1 MMNKLFR
8 IVQLIPA
15 IGQAHIRPRHAAP
28 CAAFS
33 RRAIMEQRKLGST
46 GPNVSALGL
55 GCMGMSEVYGPADR
69 GESIAT
75 VHAALDAGITL
86 LDTGDFY
93 AMGHNETLVREALA
107 NVPRDKV
114 QISVKFGAL
123 RGPAGEFVGID
134 TRPAATKNFLA
145 YSLQRLGTDYIDVY
159 RPARHDPNVPI
170 EETIGGL
177 ADLVKA
183 GYVRHI
189 GLSEV
194 GSDTIRRAHAVH
206 PIADLQIEYSL
217 IERGIERD
225 ILKTCRELGIA
236 ITAYGVLA
244 RGLISGH
251 WSKDSGKV
259 GRDYRLMS
267 PRFQGSNLDTNLA
280 LVEQLRA
287 VAEEIGATPAQ
298 LAIAWVAAQ
307 GKEIVPLIGARTR
320 NRLTEALG
328 ATRVTLTP
336 AHLAALA
343 KAFPPNIAAGTRYA
357 AEQMAHL
364 DSEKPASK

>member
-1 MMNKLFR
+1 
-8 IVQLIPA
+8 
-15 IGQAHIRPRHAAP
+15 
-28 CAAFS
+28 
-33 RRAIMEQRKLGST
+33 MEQRKLGST
-46 GPNVSALGL
+46 GPTVSALGL

-93 AMGHNETLVREALA
+93 AMGHNEMLVREALKD
-107 NVPRDKV
+107 VSREKV

-123 RGPAGEFVGID
+123 RGPAGEFSGMD

-159 RPARHDPNVPI
+159 RPARLDPNVPI

-183 GYVRHI
+183 GYIRHI

-194 GSDTIRRAHAVH
+194 GSDTIRRAHAMH

-217 IERGIERD
+217 IERGIERG
-225 ILKTCRELGIA
+225 ILKTCRELGIG

-251 WSKDSGKV
+251 WSKDSGKT
-259 GRDYRLMS
+259 GRDYRLMT
-267 PRFQGSNLDTNLA
+267 PRFQGANLA
-280 LVEQLRA
+280 LVESLRA
-287 VAEEIGATPAQ
+287 IAAEIGATPAQ
-298 LAIAWVAAQ
+298 VAIAWVAAQ
-307 GKEIVPLIGARTR
+307 GKEIVPLVGARTR

-328 ATRVTLTP
+328 AAKVTLTP

-343 KAFPPNIAAGTRYA
+343 KAFPPDVASGTRYA

-364 DSEKPASK
+364 DSEKPATR